1 MKQPSVKSNFLMN
14 AILAL
19 TGILFPLITFPYV
32 SRVLEPPGMGKVS
45 LALSV
50 MAYFTMFAQLGIP
63 TYGVRECARVRDDR
77 EQLTRTVHE
86 LLGISLGMDVLAYA
100 LLALA
105 LVTVPR
111 LGAERP
117 LYLVVSCTVLLNSLG
132 MEWLYKALE
141 KYTYITLRSV
151 FFKLLAL
158 AATFLL
164 IRSQEDYVL
173 YGAISVFAASAS
185 NLLNFIHA
193 GKYISLRRPAHCDW
207 RRHLKP
213 VAIFFAMSC
222 AATIYTN
229 LDALMLG
236 LMTTDADVGYYNSA
250 VKVKGILVTLVTSLG
265 AVLLP
270 RSSYY
275 VEQGRMEDFR
285 HMTRK
290 ALHFVLLAASAL
302 GLYFLLFAGDS
313 ILLLSGEKYRESIVP
328 MQIIMPTV
336 LLIGLTNILGIQV
349 LVPRGREK
357 TVLWSEIAGAVVDLI
372 LNALLIP
379 VWRSAGAAIGT
390 LAAEAVVLAVQFG
403 ALRQELRGMVSGRFC
418 LRVLTGLMIATAASL
433 WLLALPMN
441 AFPRL
446 VCSALCFFGAYGL
459 FLLWRRDEMVL
470 ELVRL
475 GRRLLRSG
483 KRARQS
489 VSCGENRAGKH

>member
-1 MKQPSVKSNFLMN
+1 MRKEKSVRTNFIFN
-14 AILAL
+14 ALL
-19 TGILFPLITFPYV
+19 GLSGVLFPLISFPYL
-32 SRVLEPPGMGKVS
+32 SRVLLPDGMGLVTFATS
-45 LALSV
+45 LV
-50 MAYFTMFAQLGIP
+50 AYFSMIAELGIP
-63 TYGVRECARVRDDR
+63 TYGIRACARVRDDR
-77 EQLTRTVHE
+77 AALTRTVHE
-86 LLGISLGMDVLAYA
+86 LLTLNLVMDAVAYLLLGLSLLW
-100 LLALA
+100 
-105 LVTVPR
+105 VPR
-111 LGAERP
+111 LQGERP
-117 LYLVVSCTVLLNSLG
+117 LYLIISVTILLNSLG
-132 MEWLYKALE
+132 AEWLYKALE
-141 KYTYITLRSV
+141 EYRYIALRSV
-151 FFKLLAL
+151 ACKAVALLAV
-158 AATFLL
+158 FLL
-164 IRSQEDYVL
+164 IHSEEDYL
-173 YGAISVFAASAS
+173 IYGGISVFAASAS
-185 NLLNFIHA
+185 NVLNLINLHRHVD
-193 GKYISLRRPAHCDW
+193 LRRPAHCDW

-213 VAIFFAMSC
+213 VAIFFAMAC
-222 AATIYTN
+222 ATTIYTN

-236 LMTTDADVGYYNSA
+236 FMTTDADVGYYNAA

-418 LRVLTGLMIATAASL
+418 LRVLAGLGLATAASL
-433 WLLALPMN
+433 WLLALPMS

-470 ELVRL
+470 ELVRQ
-475 GRRLLRSG
+475 GRRLLRKG
-483 KRARQS
+483 KAD
-489 VSCGENRAGKH
+489 GGGG